1 MSTNQNEP
9 TGGIR
14 IGDAERNE
22 AVNRLGAHYEA
33 GRLSADEHS
42 ERVDQALR
50 ATTRG
55 DLDALFTDLP
65 GEGAGPQWPGAAAGQ
80 GGAGWQGPPWARQWF
95 GGPAQDGSGTPQ
107 GPGTPQD
114 GPRPGGPYGSGAPFA
129 GPPWARGGW
138 RGPRVFGLPVP
149 LVAVLAFLTL
159 AGLACAVLG
168 GHPPVLLFV
177 VAGIATVAIL
187 KRRRFGSY
195 RA

>member
-1 MSTNQNEP
+1 VTTNQNDP
-9 TGGIR
+9 NGSIR

-50 ATTRG
+50 ATTRN

-65 GEGAGPQWPGAAAGQ
+65 GEGAGQQWPGAQ
-80 GGAGWQGPPWARQWF
+80 SEGAGWQGPPWARHWF
-95 GGPAQDGSGTPQ
+95 GPQGTPQ
-107 GPGTPQD
+107 DQPQD
-114 GPRPGGPYGSGAPFA
+114 GPRGGAYHSGAPFG

-138 RGPRVFGLPVP
+138 RGPRVLGLPVP
-149 LVAVLAFLTL
+149 LVAILAFLTI
-159 AGLACAVLG
+159 AGLACSVLG

-177 VAGIATVAIL
+177 AAAIATVAVL
-187 KRRRFGSY
+187 KRRRFGQY